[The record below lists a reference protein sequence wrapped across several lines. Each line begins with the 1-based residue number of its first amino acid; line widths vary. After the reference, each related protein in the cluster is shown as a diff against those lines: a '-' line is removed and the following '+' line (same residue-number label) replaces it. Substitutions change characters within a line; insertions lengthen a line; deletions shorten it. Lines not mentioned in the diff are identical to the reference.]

1 MKAIGTL
8 HGRLTFMDDPIN
20 GPATFVPAKIGFRE
34 KGEYIACLAREVE
47 LVDGNFSV
55 ELTVG
60 ICYTLICA
68 GGKVQVKL
76 NEPGVFELK
85 TFPKPPKG
93 VIT

>member
-8 HGRLTFMDDPIN
+8 HGRLTYMDDPIN
-20 GPATFVPAKIGFRE
+20 GSALFVPSKIGFRE
-34 KGEYIACLAREVE
+34 RGEYVACLAHEVE

-60 ICYTLICA
+60 VQYTLICA
-68 GGKVQVKL
+68 GGQVQVKL
-76 NEPGVFELK
+76 AEPGVFELK